1 MQNEPIKVLLVDDH
15 AVVRNGVR
23 LMLSA
28 AQDIAVTG
36 EAENAEAAMRLAR
49 QQAFDVALL
58 DIALPGTSGL
68 DLLRRLRAAQ
78 PALAVLMLSMYAEEA
93 YAVRA
98 LKLGA
103 AGYLTK
109 SHSGNAMI
117 AAVRK
122 VAAGG
127 KYISAAVADKLA
139 DNLGGGRMAP
149 HEALSDRE
157 LEVLKLLVSGQSLVK
172 IGDVLHLSPKTVSTH
187 RTHILEKMGMGSN
200 AELVRYMLE
209 NGLLT

>member
-1 MQNEPIKVLLVDDH
+1 MQNKPIKVLLVDDH

-23 LMLSA
+23 LILSA
-28 AQDIAVTG
+28 AQDIEVTG
-36 EAENAEAAMRLAR
+36 EAESAEVAMRLVR

-58 DIALPGTSGL
+58 DIALPGVSGL

-109 SHSGNAMI
+109 SHSGDAMI

-127 KYISAAVADKLA
+127 KYISTAVADKLA
-139 DNLGGGRMAP
+139 DNLGGGQMAP

-157 LEVLKLLVSGQSLVK
+157 LEVLNLLVSGQSLVK

-187 RTHILEKMGMGSN
+187 RTHILEKMGMSSN

>member
-1 MQNEPIKVLLVDDH
+1 MQNKPIKVLLVDDH

-23 LMLSA
+23 LILSA
-28 AQDIAVTG
+28 AQDIEVTG
-36 EAENAEAAMRLAR
+36 EAENAEAAMRLLR

-58 DIALPGTSGL
+58 DIALPGVSGL

-109 SHSGNAMI
+109 SHSGDAMI

-157 LEVLKLLVSGQSLVK
+157 LEVLNLLASGQSLVK
-172 IGDVLHLSPKTVSTH
+172 IGDVLHVSPKTVSTH
-187 RTHILEKMGMGSN
+187 RTRILEKMGMSSN

>member
-1 MQNEPIKVLLVDDH
+1 MQNKPIKVLLVDDH

-23 LMLSA
+23 LILSA
-28 AQDIAVTG
+28 AQDIEVTG
-36 EAENAEAAMRLAR
+36 EAENAEAAMRLVR
-49 QQAFDVALL
+49 QQAFDVVLL

-109 SHSGNAMI
+109 SHSGDAMI

-127 KYISAAVADKLA
+127 KYISTAVADKLA
-139 DNLGGGRMAP
+139 DNLGGGQMAP

-187 RTHILEKMGMGSN
+187 RTHILEKMGMSSN

>member
-1 MQNEPIKVLLVDDH
+1 MQNKPIMVLLVDDH

-23 LMLSA
+23 MILSA
-28 AQDIAVTG
+28 AQDIEVTG
-36 EAENAEAAMRLAR
+36 EAENAEAAMRLVR

-58 DIALPGTSGL
+58 DIALPGVSGL

-109 SHSGNAMI
+109 SHSGDAMI

-127 KYISAAVADKLA
+127 KYISTAVADKLA
-139 DNLGGGRMAP
+139 DNLGGGQMAP

-157 LEVLKLLVSGQSLVK
+157 LEVLNLLVSGQSLVK

-187 RTHILEKMGMGSN
+187 RTHILEKMGMSSN

>member
-1 MQNEPIKVLLVDDH
+1 MQNKPIKVLLVDDH

-23 LMLSA
+23 LILSA
-28 AQDIAVTG
+28 AQDIEVTG
-36 EAENAEAAMRLAR
+36 EAENAEAAMRLVR

-58 DIALPGTSGL
+58 DIALPGVSGL

-109 SHSGNAMI
+109 SHSGDAMI

-127 KYISAAVADKLA
+127 KYISTAVADKLA
-139 DNLGGGRMAP
+139 DNLGGGQMAP

-157 LEVLKLLVSGQSLVK
+157 LEVLNLLVSGQSLVK

-187 RTHILEKMGMGSN
+187 RTHILEKMGMSSN

>member
-1 MQNEPIKVLLVDDH
+1 MQNKPIKVLLVDDH

-23 LMLSA
+23 LILSA
-28 AQDIAVTG
+28 AQDIVVTG
-36 EAENAEAAMRLAR
+36 EAENAEAAMRLVR

-58 DIALPGTSGL
+58 DIALPGVSGL
-68 DLLRRLRAAQ
+68 ELLRRLRAAQ

-109 SHSGNAMI
+109 SHSGDAMI

-127 KYISAAVADKLA
+127 KYISTAVADKLA
-139 DNLGGGRMAP
+139 DNLGGGQMAP

-187 RTHILEKMGMGSN
+187 RTHILEKMGMSSN
-200 AELVRYMLE
+200 AELIRYMLE

>member
-1 MQNEPIKVLLVDDH
+1 MQNKPIKVLLVDDH

-23 LMLSA
+23 LILSA
-28 AQDIAVTG
+28 AQDIEVTG
-36 EAENAEAAMRLAR
+36 EAENAEAAMRLLR

-58 DIALPGTSGL
+58 DIALPGVSGL

-109 SHSGNAMI
+109 SHSGDAMI

-157 LEVLKLLVSGQSLVK
+157 LEVLNLLASGQSLVK

-187 RTHILEKMGMGSN
+187 RTHILEKMGMSSN
-200 AELVRYMLE
+200 AELIRYMLE

>member
-1 MQNEPIKVLLVDDH
+1 MQNKPIKVLLVDDH

-23 LMLSA
+23 LILSA
-28 AQDIAVTG
+28 AQDIEVTG
-36 EAENAEAAMRLAR
+36 EAESAEAAMRLVR

-58 DIALPGTSGL
+58 DIALPGVSGL

-109 SHSGNAMI
+109 SHSGDAMI

-127 KYISAAVADKLA
+127 KYISTAVADKLA
-139 DNLGGGRMAP
+139 DNLGGGQMAP

-157 LEVLKLLVSGQSLVK
+157 LEVLNLLVSGQSLVK

-187 RTHILEKMGMGSN
+187 RTHILEKMGMSSN